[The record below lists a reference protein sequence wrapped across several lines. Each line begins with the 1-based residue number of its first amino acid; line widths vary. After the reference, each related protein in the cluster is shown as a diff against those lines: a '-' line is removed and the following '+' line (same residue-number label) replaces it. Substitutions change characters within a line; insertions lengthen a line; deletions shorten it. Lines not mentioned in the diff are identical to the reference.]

1 MAPPSATSTAVLKPL
16 DGKRNLA
23 GIKNYTAH
31 WDRDS
36 AQDSATHT
44 DNRKEA
50 YTDVVN
56 GYYDGVFALSF
67 FSGGG
72 GRWCSVIGDGGP
84 WDELMLAGVQALL
97 SSTSTAGEPR
107 CVPV

>member
-1 MAPPSATSTAVLKPL
+1 MAPPTSNSTAVLKPL
-16 DGKRNLA
+16 EGKRNLA

-56 GYYDGVFALSF
+56 GYYDGAFPVPRSLF
-67 FSGGG
+67 F
-72 GRWCSVIGDGGP
+72 
-84 WDELMLAGVQALL
+84 LL
-97 SSTSTAGEPR
+97 SSWARWRSGIEEGV
-107 CVPV
+107 CGLS